1 MGGQFGPAIEW
12 RPDLSIVKRPP
23 SATRVNLSYN
33 LEEIAA
39 TRCGSRTF
47 SQKTGEASVSAFG
60 PKRTFHY
67 VALISLWG
75 VKRTC
80 RFALHMSAFDPK
92 RTSGVGAKGTLL
104 LYAAMAT
111 TF

>member
-67 VALISLWG
+67 VAFDI
-75 VKRTC
+75 
-80 RFALHMSAFDPK
+80 ALGGKADMPFC
-92 RTSGVGAKGTLL
+92 
-104 LYAAMAT
+104 AAHVC
-111 TF
+111 F